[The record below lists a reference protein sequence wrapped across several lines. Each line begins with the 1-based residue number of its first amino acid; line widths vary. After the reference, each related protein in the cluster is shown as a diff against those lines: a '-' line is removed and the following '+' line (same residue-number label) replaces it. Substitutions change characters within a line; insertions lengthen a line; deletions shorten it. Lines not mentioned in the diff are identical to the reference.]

1 MEFELEVSR
10 GLADRVTRLK
20 AGLELRIVKHGLDFQ
35 KPQQIAGFR
44 CVTLNQRKPGK
55 ACRLAGIDFVE
66 RVGRQRQRPLHLI
79 KLELA
84 ALHAE
89 EPELQGAE
97 SSAQAWIGRQHLDE
111 PLGLRQHLRLLP
123 ELLGRHEQKTVLS
136 EEAAALRLFNGAEQV
151 FLL

>member
-1 MEFELEVSR
+1 MHF
-10 GLADRVTRLK
+10 
-20 AGLELRIVKHGLDFQ
+20 
-35 KPQQIAGFR
+35 
-44 CVTLNQRKPGK
+44 
-55 ACRLAGIDFVE
+55 
-66 RVGRQRQRPLHLI
+66 I

-89 EPELQGAE
+89 EPELQRAE

-123 ELLGRHEQKTVLS
+123 KLFGRHEQKTVLS